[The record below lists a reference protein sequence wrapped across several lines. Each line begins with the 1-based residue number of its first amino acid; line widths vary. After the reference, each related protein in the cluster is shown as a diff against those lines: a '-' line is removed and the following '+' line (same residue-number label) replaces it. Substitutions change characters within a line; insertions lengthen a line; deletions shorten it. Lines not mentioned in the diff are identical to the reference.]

1 MELTRNHMTQYLL
14 LFCRT
19 FEERDAEEAR
29 LDALTDEA
37 LCQEFTAE
45 YNAMQGA
52 APSKPLY
59 DR

>member
-19 FEERDAEEAR
+19 LEERDAEEAR
-29 LDALTDEA
+29 LEALTDEA
-37 LCQEFTAE
+37 LRQEFTAE
-45 YNAMQGA
+45 YSAMQRS

-59 DR
+59 NR